1 MLTSGATITV
11 AHEAILGG
19 FKHQA
24 AEALIATIVLALV
37 FTGLQYL
44 EYKTA
49 AFTISDS
56 IYGSTFFMATGFHG
70 FHVIIGTLFIA
81 VSF

>member
-1 MLTSGATITV
+1 LTSGATITV

-19 FKHQA
+19 FKHYA
-24 AEALIATIVLALV
+24 AEALLVTIALAV
-37 FTGLQYL
+37 IFTGLQFL
-44 EYKTA
+44 EYETS
-49 AFTISDS
+49 AFTITDS